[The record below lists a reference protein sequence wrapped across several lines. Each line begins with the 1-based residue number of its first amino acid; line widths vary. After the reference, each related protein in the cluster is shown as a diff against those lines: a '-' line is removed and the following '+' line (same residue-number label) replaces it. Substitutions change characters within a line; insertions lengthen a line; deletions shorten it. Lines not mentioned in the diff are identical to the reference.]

1 MADCIVV
8 YGDILDQSVDAIVNP
23 WNSNVIPWW
32 LLLPQGVSGAIR
44 KRAGSEAFRPLTT
57 AGYLKPG
64 TAVFAPAG
72 KLPIKGIIHVA
83 ALTPYWTTS
92 EAIVTSCIR
101 NAVGIAA
108 ENNLTS
114 LAFPLLGA
122 GIGGMNP
129 DVSRALIEQTVAEV
143 ASDISIRIVIHR
155 Q

>member
-1 MADCIVV
+1 MADCTVV
-8 YGDILDQSVDAIVNP
+8 YGDILNQSVDAIVNP

-44 KRAGSEAFRPLTT
+44 KRAGSEAFRPLTS

-101 NAVGIAA
+101 NAIGIAA

-129 DVSRALIEQTVAEV
+129 EVSRALIEQTAAEM
-143 ASDISIRIVIHR
+143 ALGISIRIVIHR

>member
-1 MADCIVV
+1 MADCTVV
-8 YGDILDQSVDAIVNP
+8 YGDLLDQPVDAIVNP

-101 NAVGIAA
+101 NAIGNAA

-129 DVSRALIEQTVAEV
+129 DVSRALIEQTTADI

>member
-1 MADCIVV
+1 MADCTVV
-8 YGDILDQSVDAIVNP
+8 YGDLLDQSVDAIVNP

-32 LLLPQGVSGAIR
+32 LLLPQGVSDAIR

-92 EAIVTSCIR
+92 EAIVTSCIQ
-101 NAVGIAA
+101 NAIGIAA

-129 DVSRALIEQTVAEV
+129 EVSRALIEQTAADI

>member
-1 MADCIVV
+1 MADCTVV
-8 YGDILDQSVDAIVNP
+8 YGDLLDQPVDAIVNP
-23 WNSNVIPWW
+23 WNSNVIPWF

-44 KRAGSEAFRPLTT
+44 KRAGSDAFRPLTS

-72 KLPIKGIIHVA
+72 KLPIIGIIHVA

-101 NAVGIAA
+101 NAIGIAA

-122 GIGGMNP
+122 GVGGMNP
-129 DVSRALIEQTVAEV
+129 EVSSALIEQTAADI

>member
-1 MADCIVV
+1 MADCTVV
-8 YGDILDQSVDAIVNP
+8 YGDLLDQPVDAIVNP

-44 KRAGSEAFRPLTT
+44 KRAGSDAFRPLTT

-72 KLPIKGIIHVA
+72 KLAVKGIIHVA
-83 ALTPYWTTS
+83 ALTPFWTTS
-92 EAIVTSCIR
+92 EAIVTSCVR
-101 NAVGIAA
+101 NATRIAA

-122 GIGGMNP
+122 GVGGMNP
-129 DVSRALIEQTVAEV
+129 DVSRALIEQTAAEV
-143 ASDISIRIVIHR
+143 ALGISIRIVIHR